1 MSENVSRRPRAER
14 AARMAPLAVLPV
26 FLKLKGR
33 RVVVAGGSEAAVW
46 KAELLAA
53 AGAEVAVYA
62 EDPCTGMLDLAEA
75 PPAGSIALH
84 HRAWTAADLRGAA
97 FAIGAFEEDADAA
110 AFAAAARAAGVPVNV
125 IDKIGRAHV

>member
-75 PPAGSIALH
+75 PPAAETPPL
-84 HRAWTAADLRGAA
+84 
-97 FAIGAFEEDADAA
+97 
-110 AFAAAARAAGVPVNV
+110 
-125 IDKIGRAHV
+125 GRRPPTMEPMGHVEYMYISLSLCLSLYIYIYI